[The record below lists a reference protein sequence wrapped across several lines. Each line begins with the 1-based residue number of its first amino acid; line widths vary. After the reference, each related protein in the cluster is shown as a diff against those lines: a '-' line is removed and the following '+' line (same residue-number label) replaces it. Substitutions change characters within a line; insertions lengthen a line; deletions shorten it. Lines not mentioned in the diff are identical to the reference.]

1 MKDRLVWKVIFIF
14 SFLLTIYTINTNLKM
29 PIIEGESRPDFI
41 TYGLLFFDFFILLGS
56 FGYAF
61 KIKTLNSK
69 VWKVTIVMFP
79 LLILL
84 ETLFDFYAGGYVVYE
99 MITHSLLVF
108 FLTCLL
114 VAPVIMYLN
123 DFKVIKSEN

>member
-1 MKDRLVWKVIFIF
+1 MKDRFLWKVIFVF
-14 SFLLTIYTINTNLKM
+14 SVLLTIYTININLKM
-29 PIIEGESRPDFI
+29 PIVEGGYRPDFI
-41 TYGLLFFDFFILLGS
+41 TYGLMFFDFFILLGS

-61 KIKTLNSK
+61 KIKIFNSK
-69 VWKVTIVMFP
+69 VWKVTIVMYP

-84 ETLFDFYAGGYVVYE
+84 ETLFDFYAGGYVIYE
-99 MITHSLLVF
+99 MITHSLLVL

-123 DFKVIKSEN
+123 DFKVIEPEN